1 MRKPP
6 EWKKS
11 SQEYRIFQQMKTT
24 YAITVAKCPPDEG
37 GKSCDHLSTNHK
49 AANCI
54 TECNDRE
61 GAKLVK
67 SVTECQSSEFEVSSI
82 YYNQKS
88 NFPMASIN
96 LKKINQFFLR
106 RGGGREIGGGNN
118 GIKRGVM
125 QHSQFNSI
133 AIWGGGYF
141 TGVSGECGH
150 IS

>member
-1 MRKPP
+1 
-6 EWKKS
+6 
-11 SQEYRIFQQMKTT
+11 MKTT

-106 RGGGREIGGGNN
+106 TPEITSGSSSGVEVVDARLEAVTTGSRE
-118 GIKRGVM
+118 V
-125 QHSQFNSI
+125 
-133 AIWGGGYF
+133 
-141 TGVSGECGH
+141 
-150 IS
+150 